1 MNRFLVSLRWETLI
15 QWRQGIY
22 YAAGFITIMW
32 IALLFQIPEAGI
44 QPVLISVL
52 FLDLAIFGYFFMA
65 ALYYLEKGDR
75 VIEGLVVTPL
85 KVGEYLAIK
94 VTILTLISVVV
105 GALVTLVVYGTA
117 INWFWYVVAVVVMS
131 APISLTGFVIAARY
145 TGINEFLVPSIFLLG
160 VLQIPLLGYFGI
172 WNSWL
177 LYIIPSMPGLL
188 LLQAAFAQISTG
200 ELAYA
205 LIYSLLFTVG
215 SYWWAQRMF
224 ENAIARKV
232 GG

>member
-85 KVGEYLAIK
+85 RVGEYLAIK

-188 LLQAAFAQISTG
+188 LLEATFTQISTG

-205 LIYSLLFTVG
+205 LIYALFFTIG
-215 SYWWAQRMF
+215 SYWWAKRVF